1 MTKVSKSKQ
10 LGRGLSSL
18 LGENLNVN
26 DFTRKDLKN
35 NLSIVPI
42 DYLSAGSWQVRKN
55 FDENELNSL
64 SQSIKNNG
72 IFQPIVVISDKEK
85 NGKYKIVAGERRWRA
100 AQLANIHEVPVI
112 LRDDLSS
119 EKIVEISLLE
129 NLERSD
135 LNPIEEAKGYQDLI
149 NEHNY
154 TQEEVA
160 KMFSKSRPYITNFLR
175 LLTLSDE
182 IKTYIVDGRLSVGH
196 ARALI
201 GSENSLELARE
212 IIKKRLSVR
221 DVEKILKKT
230 EKSDN
235 TSESQE
241 YLDIENEL
249 SNKIGLK
256 TKINFNN
263 EKKNGSLTIK
273 FKNLEQLEFILNK
286 LKKV

>member
-72 IFQPIVVISDKEK
+72 IFQPIVVISDKEN
-85 NGKYKIVAGERRWRA
+85 NGRYKIVAGERRWRA